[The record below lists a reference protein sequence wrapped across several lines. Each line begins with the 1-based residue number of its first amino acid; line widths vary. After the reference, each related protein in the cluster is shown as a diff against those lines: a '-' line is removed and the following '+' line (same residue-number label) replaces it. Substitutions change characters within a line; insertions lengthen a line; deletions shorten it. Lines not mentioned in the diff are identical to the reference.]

1 MNETLGAA
9 GSGLVAG
16 ISAARRG
23 AAAAW
28 ASASVRRVYVQ
39 LVLVL
44 VLVAT
49 VLDALGI
56 WAVVEWTRGGGDE
69 SVWWTIALVLLRIA
83 GICIVLLVAPIVAL
97 FLINGLFPFLG
108 QRVFFAGLR
117 QIAPA
122 RADELEARAGLPF
135 ATSLLNTLVRLV
147 LFLVTSAALFVL
159 SFVPVLGSIAGPVLQ
174 AWRTAIALG
183 WELLDPYFDKL
194 ASTRQEQHAIL
205 ARHQAPLLGFA
216 LPFVIVMAVP
226 IAGPLV
232 FGLAQAAIATL
243 VVEVIERESR

>member
-1 MNETLGAA
+1 MNATLGAA
-9 GSGLVAG
+9 GSGLLAG
-16 ISAARRG
+16 VSAARRG
-23 AAAAW
+23 AASAW
-28 ASASVRRVYVQ
+28 ASAAVRRVYVQ
-39 LVLVL
+39 LVLAL
-44 VLVAT
+44 VAVAT

-56 WAVVEWTRGGGDE
+56 WAVVAWTRGGEE

-97 FLINGLFPFLG
+97 FVINALFPFLG

-117 QIAPA
+117 QLAPA
-122 RADELEARAGLPF
+122 RADELEARPGLPF
-135 ATSLLNTLVRLV
+135 ATSLVNTLVRLV

-159 SFVPVLGSIAGPVLQ
+159 SFVPVLGSVAGPALQ

-194 ASTRQEQHAIL
+194 ACTRQEQHAIL
-205 ARHQAPLLGFA
+205 SRHQAPLLGFA
-216 LPFVIVMAVP
+216 LPFVVVMAVP